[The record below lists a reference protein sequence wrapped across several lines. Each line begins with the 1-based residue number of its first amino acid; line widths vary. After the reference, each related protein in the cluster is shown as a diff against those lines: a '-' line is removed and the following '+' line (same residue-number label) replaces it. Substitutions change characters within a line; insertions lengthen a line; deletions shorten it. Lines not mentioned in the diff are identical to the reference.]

1 MSKTSDIHELTNI
14 LAKAL
19 RHKIGAMVN
28 SIENS
33 SNKVTNSLEFSKGQ
47 FFKTS
52 DTINRIV
59 HNEIY
64 AKDADL
70 LVKEAK
76 KTALRQNWNSY
87 DKGQIKNE
95 LRKKLRFE
103 LEKKDFLDD
112 RKFDMMDEEIDKVLK
127 ELELA

>member
-28 SIENS
+28 S
-33 SNKVTNSLEFSKGQ
+33 
-47 FFKTS
+47 
-52 DTINRIV
+52 
-59 HNEIY
+59 NEIYAEKY

-87 DKGQIKNE
+87 DKSQIKNE
-95 LRKKLRFE
+95 LRKKLRIE
-103 LEKKDFLDD
+103 LEKKDFLDN
-112 RKFDMMDEEIDKVLK
+112 RKFDMIDEEIDKVLK

>member
-1 MSKTSDIHELTNI
+1 MGKTSDIHELTNI

-28 SIENS
+28 S
-33 SNKVTNSLEFSKGQ
+33 
-47 FFKTS
+47 
-52 DTINRIV
+52 
-59 HNEIY
+59 NEIYAEKY

-70 LVKEAK
+70 LIKEAK
-76 KTALRQNWNSY
+76 KIVFRQNWNSY
-87 DKGQIKNE
+87 DKSRIKNE
-95 LRKKLRFE
+95 LRKKLRLE

-112 RKFDMMDEEIDKVLK
+112 RKFDMMDEEMTKVLK